1 LLDTFPQECQRY
13 FKEHLPELEQRLGA
27 FRKKQ
32 ASMNIATLFPNFTW
46 HVGPMVR
53 AWHPRGPNKTEI
65 WTYSIVD
72 KKAPQWARDAMR
84 KNLNFTFGPAG
95 SYEQDDMNNWLQC
108 TATARSRRARD
119 YVMNIQM
126 GKGHEMKSEMLPGEL
141 SSSVSETNQRGFYG
155 RWAEIMAAPSW
166 NQIHIDPRTK

>member
-1 LLDTFPQECQRY
+1 
-13 FKEHLPELEQRLGA
+13 
-27 FRKKQ
+27 
-32 ASMNIATLFPNFTW
+32 MNIATLFPNFTW

-95 SYEQDDMNNWLQC
+95 SYEQDDMNNWIQC
-108 TATARSRRARD
+108 TSTASSRIAKQ
-119 YVMNIQM
+119 YPMSIQL
-126 GKGHEMKSEMLPGEL
+126 GLGHEKKHELLPGML
-141 SSSVSETNQRGFYG
+141 SQNISETNQRAFYG
-155 RWAEIMAAPSW
+155 RWAEIMDEPTWS
-166 NQIHIDPRTK
+166 QIRMDTKSR